1 MEIIC
6 LLQTV
11 YFAKKKKKKD
21 VYFAKKKKEVEAI
34 EVQVT
39 CPRSYREEQRRAGA
53 GIS

>member
-11 YFAKKKKKKD
+11 YFAKKKKKK
-21 VYFAKKKKEVEAI
+21 KEVEAS

>member
-6 LLQTV
+6 LLQT
-11 YFAKKKKKKD
+11 